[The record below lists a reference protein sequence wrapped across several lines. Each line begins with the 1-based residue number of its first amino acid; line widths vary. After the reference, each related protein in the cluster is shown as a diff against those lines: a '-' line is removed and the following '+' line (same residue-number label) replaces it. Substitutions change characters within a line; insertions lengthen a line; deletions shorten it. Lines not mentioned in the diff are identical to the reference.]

1 VVARANK
8 PISLGL
14 ASSTAQ
20 TARPIKR
27 AQGKAAFQ
35 ALASELIY
43 GNYTVRSDQAHLSS
57 SFSLDCD
64 PLKLAWNRTQLI
76 SNIALEANT
85 VYTTQSFRCD
95 MVALASDLTLGGKL
109 RDPNPTELDS
119 RFTVTAEP
127 YDFTKAEAHLQA
139 FAFEVIVGSKITID
153 PYLRLTIDPET
164 RFLVISSES
173 RQLEVPAET
182 RQLVIAK
189 ESRELEVKPENG
201 LNIIQG

>member
-76 SNIALEANT
+76 SDTALEANAIYT
-85 VYTTQSFRCD
+85 VQFSSHLEAF
-95 MVALASDLTLGGKL
+95 ASELSLGGKL